1 MSTVLHDPVVTDL
14 ITAVVAVAAVAMDA
28 VVMAEVVVAAVAM
41 DAVGMAEVVVTTTA
55 AIVVAVAVVVVTE
68 IADVAMDAV
77 EFQQNKGLEVTMTTT
92 VDTSQKD

>member
-14 ITAVVAVAAVAMDA
+14 ITAVVAVAMDAVVMAEVVAAVAMDA
-28 VVMAEVVVAAVAM
+28 VVMAE
-41 DAVGMAEVVVTTTA
+41 VVTTTA

-77 EFQQNKGLEVTMTTT
+77 EFQQNKGLETTT
-92 VDTSQKD
+92 TTAANFNQEG